1 MASTQRLAAWAC
13 LGALALIAEP
23 AAGQYALGTG
33 RGLDNS
39 LQVGTTQNFPRLR
52 NSAGAFSNALVTG
65 NVSGLR
71 SFRGDVGYEGQFDF
85 RGDLGSNDLFN
96 FRRQSL
102 PLELGRGGEA
112 LGRYA
117 RSGQLLRRIS
127 GGYDGAVVLRSGTGA
142 AVGRVTNEYQP
153 YGGGLAVVDQDQF
166 QLSEAR
172 AYARENDL
180 LNASAYLRT
189 PPIGLATDQSG
200 RTLQVTASPLT
211 GLSLQPLGT
220 PSLTPAGEPAELD
233 DLPDAPPLGAPWSQF
248 DRGRRYQELATIG
261 QSARDLGLGL
271 EPIEERSARRT
282 PDRYAPLGERLGAEL
297 YLSDR
302 ATARE
307 QTTREA
313 ARLAASLDRLTG
325 SRRSTDEAEAEV
337 YQSLLDRVRQRQP
350 GGQLV
355 PRPTDEEQAD
365 AEAGRPTAPAAE
377 AELPLPSDDAAEEDE
392 LAPSGRA
399 AGDPTLQDLVDR
411 LDYEMEPMQSL
422 AGQTDDLRDQAM
434 RQAEREMA
442 EGRYFDADRSYGRV
456 LLLRPDSPLAVVGK
470 VHAQIGAGLY
480 LTAGRTLR
488 SLLSAHPELIAAR
501 YDQPLLPDED
511 RLQRVRE
518 QLQAMLKRQPDDV
531 QAPLLLAYLA
541 YQRGDQAAVREHLQL
556 LEARQPDDSIVPLLR
571 RIWLDPE
578 TADPARRSKD
588 AQ

>member
-1 MASTQRLAAWAC
+1 MASTQRLATWAC
-13 LGALALIAEP
+13 LFALALIAEP

-71 SFRGDVGYEGQFDF
+71 SFRGDVGYEG
-85 RGDLGSNDLFN
+85 LGSNDLFN

-153 YGGGLAVVDQDQF
+153 YGGGVAVVDQDGY
-166 QLSEAR
+166 QLSEAQ
-172 AYARENDL
+172 AYGRENAL
-180 LNASAYLRT
+180 TNASAYLRT

-200 RTLQVTASPLT
+200 RTLEVNASPLT

-220 PSLTPAGEPAELD
+220 PSLTQAGEPAELGD
-233 DLPDAPPLGAPWSQF
+233 RPDAPPLGAPWSQF

-261 QSARDLGLGL
+261 RTTRDLGLGL
-271 EPIEERSARRT
+271 EPIDERSARQT

-355 PRPTDEEQAD
+355 PQPTDEEQTE

-377 AELPLPSDDAAEEDE
+377 GEPPLPGDDAVDDE
-392 LAPSGRA
+392 LVPPGRE

-434 RQAEREMA
+434 RQAEQQMA
-442 EGRYFDADRSYGRV
+442 EGRYFDADRSYGRA
-456 LLLRPDSPLAVVGK
+456 LMLRPDSPLAVVGK

-480 LTAGRTLR
+480 LTAGQTLR

-501 YDQPLLPDED
+501 YGQPLLPEED
-511 RLQRVRE
+511 RLERVRV
-518 QLQAMLKRQPDDV
+518 QLQAMLKRQPDDL

-556 LEARQPDDSIVPLLR
+556 LEARKPDDSIVPLLR

-578 TADPARRSKD
+578 TADPAR
-588 AQ
+588 